1 MTAIPITS
9 TSPAVPVSTT
19 STNGTAGAAG
29 GATGTNQINENTF
42 LQLLV
47 AQMKYQDPLSPT
59 DSTQFLTQ
67 TAQFTE
73 VSTLQQIEADQQ
85 AIQHTNQLL
94 AASGMVGRGVT
105 YATTGIAP
113 ATAVAT
119 GTVTVGGNLAQDAPV
134 GAHVTLDT
142 TAYNN
147 IGTSVP
153 LQLQFTRTAN
163 GWSMQ
168 ASTNGQAIGSPSDV
182 TFDATGQR
190 TSADITLAASDLDT
204 VTGTTGTWPP
214 AGMTINLGAAND
226 PNRLEMGAGASNA
239 AVLQQ
244 DGGDGHTLTG
254 IVTGIHVTSAGPQ
267 LEIDGRDVPLSSVTE
282 VQAPAL

>member
-1 MTAIPITS
+1 MTAISPTS
-9 TSPAVPVSTT
+9 APPATTDPTTT
-19 STNGTAGAAG
+19 SSSTNES
-29 GATGTNQINENTF
+29 NQLNENTF

-73 VSTLQQIEADQQ
+73 VSTLQQIESDQQ

-105 YATTGIAP
+105 YSTTGIAP

-119 GTVTVGGNLAQDAPV
+119 NTVSVGGNLAQDAPV
-134 GAHVTLDT
+134 GAHVTVNT
-142 TAYNN
+142 TTFNN
-147 IGTSVP
+147 IGTQIP
-153 LQLQFTRTAN
+153 LQLQFTRTAG

-168 ASTNGQAIGSPSDV
+168 ASSNGQNIGDPSDV

-190 TSADITLAASDLDT
+190 TSADVTLSSGALDT
-204 VTGTTGTWPP
+204 VPGTSGTWPA
-214 AGMTINLGAAND
+214 AGMTVNMGSATD
-226 PNRLEMGAGASNA
+226 PNRLEMGAGTSNA
-239 AVLQQ
+239 AVLEQN
-244 DGGDGHTLTG
+244 GGDGQTLTG
-254 IVTGIHVTSAGPQ
+254 IVTGIHVTADGPQ

-282 VQAPAL
+282 VQAPTL

>member
-9 TSPAVPVSTT
+9 TSPAVPVATT
-19 STNGTAGAAG
+19 STNGTT
-29 GATGTNQINENTF
+29 GATGGSTGSNQINENTF

-73 VSTLQQIEADQQ
+73 VSTLQQIETDQQ
-85 AIQHTNQLL
+85 AIQHTNELL

-105 YATTGIAP
+105 YSTTGIAP

-119 GTVTVGGNLAQDAPV
+119 STVTVGGNLAQDAPV
-134 GAHVTLDT
+134 GAHVTTDT

-147 IGTSVP
+147 IGTPIP
-153 LQLQFTRTAN
+153 LQLQFTRTAD

-168 ASTNGQAIGSPSDV
+168 ASSNGQSIGSPSDV

-190 TSADITLAASDLDT
+190 TSADITLSASDLDT
-204 VTGTTGTWPP
+204 VTGTAGTWPP

-226 PNRLEMGAGASNA
+226 PNRVEMGAGVSNA

-244 DGGDGHTLTG
+244 DGGDGQTLSG
-254 IVTGIHVTSAGPQ
+254 IVTGIHVTSNGPQ

>member
-1 MTAIPITS
+1 MTAISPTTPPTTTPTS
-9 TSPAVPVSTT
+9 TSTSTDTT
-19 STNGTAGAAG
+19 ST
-29 GATGTNQINENTF
+29 GTNESNQLNEDTF

-73 VSTLQQIEADQQ
+73 VSTLQQIETDQQ

-105 YATTGIAP
+105 YSTTGIAP
-113 ATAVAT
+113 STAVAT
-119 GTVTVGGNLAQDAPV
+119 STVSVGGNLAQDAPV
-134 GAHVTLDT
+134 GAHVTVDT

-147 IGTSVP
+147 VGAQVP
-153 LQLQFTRTAN
+153 LELQFTRTAG

-168 ASTNGQAIGSPSDV
+168 ASSDGQTIGDPSDV
-182 TFDATGQR
+182 TFDATGER
-190 TSADITLAASDLDT
+190 TSADVNLSESALDQVSNT
-204 VTGTTGTWPP
+204 SGTWP
-214 AGMTINLGAAND
+214 ATGITIDMGSAND
-226 PNRLEMGAGASNA
+226 PNRVEMGPGASNA
-239 AVLQQ
+239 AVLAQ
-244 DGGDGHTLTG
+244 DGGDGQTLTG
-254 IVTGIHVTSAGPQ
+254 IVTGVHVTTDGPQ
-267 LEIDGRDVPLSSVTE
+267 LEIDGRDVPLASVTE

>member
-1 MTAIPITS
+1 MQSRPPRNRKRRRCSTCAFDDHQEHSMTAIPPTTTQGTTAPTS
-9 TSPAVPVSTT
+9 STG
-19 STNGTAGAAG
+19 STGDS
-29 GATGTNQINENTF
+29 NQLNEDTF

-73 VSTLQQIEADQQ
+73 VSTLQQIETDQQ

-105 YATTGIAP
+105 FSTAGIAP

-119 GTVTVGGNLAQDAPV
+119 SKVTVGGNLAQDAPV
-134 GAHVTLDT
+134 GANVTVNT

-147 IGTSVP
+147 IGTQIP
-153 LQLQFTRTAN
+153 LQLQFTRTAD

-168 ASTNGQAIGSPSDV
+168 ASSGGQAIGSPSDI
-182 TFDATGQR
+182 TFDATGER
-190 TSADITLAASDLDT
+190 
-204 VTGTTGTWPP
+204 
-214 AGMTINLGAAND
+214 
-226 PNRLEMGAGASNA
+226 
-239 AVLQQ
+239 
-244 DGGDGHTLTG
+244 
-254 IVTGIHVTSAGPQ
+254 
-267 LEIDGRDVPLSSVTE
+267 
-282 VQAPAL
+282 

>member
-19 STNGTAGAAG
+19 STDGTSS
-29 GATGTNQINENTF
+29 TGSSTDSNQINENTF

-59 DSTQFLTQ
+59 DSTEFLTQ

-73 VSTLQQIEADQQ
+73 VSTLQQIETDQQ
-85 AIQHTNQLL
+85 AIQHTNELL

-105 YATTGIAP
+105 YSTAGIAP

-134 GAHVTLDT
+134 GAPVTMDT

-147 IGTSVP
+147 VGAQVP
-153 LQLQFTRTAN
+153 LELQFTRTAD

-168 ASTNGQAIGSPSDV
+168 ASSNGQSIGSPSDV

-190 TSADITLAASDLDT
+190 TSADITLSESDLDT
-204 VTGTTGTWPP
+204 ISGTQGTWAP
-214 AGMTINLGAAND
+214 AGMTIDLGAAND
-226 PNRLEMGAGASNA
+226 PNRVEMGAGASNA

-244 DGGDGHTLTG
+244 DGGDGQTLSG
-254 IVTGIHVTSAGPQ
+254 IVTGIHVTSDGPQ

-282 VQAPAL
+282 VQAPAA